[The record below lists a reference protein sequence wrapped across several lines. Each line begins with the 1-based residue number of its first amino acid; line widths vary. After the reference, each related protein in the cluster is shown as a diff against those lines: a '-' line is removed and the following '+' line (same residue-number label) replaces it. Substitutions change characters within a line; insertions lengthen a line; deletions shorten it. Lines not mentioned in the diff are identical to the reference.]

1 MTEMGVTSLW
11 GVLALTLLAG
21 LAMPLGAVLASVEK
35 IRPLW
40 LEREFRHSIL
50 AFGGGALLAA
60 VMLVLVPQGM
70 AHSQPAWAGFFL
82 ILGGLLF
89 MALDWSLY
97 NHGTPASQF
106 LAMLA
111 DFLPESIALGAVC
124 AVGGEH
130 VILLAVLIGLQN
142 VPEGFNAYREL
153 HQSET
158 FGRRKIIY
166 MFALMALLGPVAG
179 AAGYLW
185 LSAYPQVVSA
195 VMLLATGGI
204 LYSVFQDI
212 APQAKMRRRW
222 APAMGAILGFSLG
235 VVGQMLEAP

>member
-1 MTEMGVTSLW
+1 MALTNLW
-11 GVLALTLLAG
+11 GVIALALLAG
-21 LAMPLGAVLASVEK
+21 LAMPLGGALASVEK

-50 AFGGGALLAA
+50 ALGGGALLAA

-70 AHSQPAWAGFFL
+70 AHLQPVSAAFFL
-82 ILGGLLF
+82 ILGGLIF
-89 MALDWSLY
+89 MGLDWALY

-106 LAMLA
+106 LSMLA
-111 DFLPESIALGAVC
+111 DFVPESIALGAVC
-124 AVGGEH
+124 AVGGGH
-130 VILLAVLIGLQN
+130 VVLLAALIALQN

-153 HQSET
+153 RQSQEVSS
-158 FGRRKIIY
+158 RRIIL

-179 AAGYLW
+179 ASGYLW

>member
-1 MTEMGVTSLW
+1 MEVTTLGGVI
-11 GVLALTLLAG
+11 ALTLLAG
-21 LAMPLGAVLASVEK
+21 LAMPLGAVLARVEK

-40 LEREFRHSIL
+40 LEQEFRHSIL

-70 AHSQPAWAGFFL
+70 AHLQPAWAAFFL
-82 ILGGLLF
+82 VVGGLVF
-89 MALDWSLY
+89 MGLDWALY
-97 NHGTPASQF
+97 HHGTPASQV

-124 AVGGEH
+124 AVGGAH
-130 VILLAVLIGLQN
+130 VMLLAALIGLQN

-153 HQSET
+153 KKSEAM
-158 FGRRKIIY
+158 GPRKIIV

-195 VMLLATGGI
+195 VMLVATGGI

>member
-1 MTEMGVTSLW
+1 MAVTNLW
-11 GVLALTLLAG
+11 GVIALTLLAG
-21 LAMPLGAVLASVEK
+21 LAMPLGGALASVEK

-70 AHSQPAWAGFFL
+70 AHLQPASAAFFL
-82 ILGGLLF
+82 ILGGLIF
-89 MALDWSLY
+89 MGLDWALY

-106 LAMLA
+106 LSMLA
-111 DFLPESIALGAVC
+111 DFVPESIALGAVC

-130 VILLAVLIGLQN
+130 VVLLAALIALQN

-153 HQSET
+153 RQSQELSS
-158 FGRRKIIY
+158 RRIIL

-179 AAGYLW
+179 ASGYLW

>member
-1 MTEMGVTSLW
+1 MALTNLW
-11 GVLALTLLAG
+11 GVIALTLLAG
-21 LAMPLGAVLASVEK
+21 LAMPLGGALASAEK

-70 AHSQPAWAGFFL
+70 AHLQPASAAFFL
-82 ILGGLLF
+82 ILGGLIF
-89 MALDWSLY
+89 MGLDWALY

-106 LAMLA
+106 LSMLA
-111 DFLPESIALGAVC
+111 DFVPESIALGAVC
-124 AVGGEH
+124 AVGGGH
-130 VILLAVLIGLQN
+130 VVLLAALIALQN

-153 HQSET
+153 RQSQELSS
-158 FGRRKIIY
+158 RRIIL

-179 AAGYLW
+179 ASGYLW

>member
-1 MTEMGVTSLW
+1 MALTNLW
-11 GVLALTLLAG
+11 GVIALTLLAG
-21 LAMPLGAVLASVEK
+21 LAMPLGGALASVEK

-50 AFGGGALLAA
+50 ALGGGALLAA

-70 AHSQPAWAGFFL
+70 AHLQPVSAAFFL
-82 ILGGLLF
+82 ILGGLIF
-89 MALDWSLY
+89 MGLDWALY

-106 LAMLA
+106 LSMLA
-111 DFLPESIALGAVC
+111 DFVPESIALGAVC

-130 VILLAVLIGLQN
+130 VVLLAALIALQN

-153 HQSET
+153 RQSQELSS
-158 FGRRKIIY
+158 RRIIL

-179 AAGYLW
+179 ASGYLW

>member
-1 MTEMGVTSLW
+1 MALTNLW
-11 GVLALTLLAG
+11 GVIALTLLAG
-21 LAMPLGAVLASVEK
+21 LAMPLGGALASAEK

-40 LEREFRHSIL
+40 LEREFHHSIL
-50 AFGGGALLAA
+50 ALGGGALLAA

-70 AHSQPAWAGFFL
+70 AHLQPASAAFFL
-82 ILGGLLF
+82 ILGGLIF
-89 MALDWSLY
+89 MGLDWALY

-106 LAMLA
+106 LSMLA
-111 DFLPESIALGAVC
+111 DFVPESIALGAVC

-130 VILLAVLIGLQN
+130 VVLLAALIALQN

-153 HQSET
+153 RQSQELSS
-158 FGRRKIIY
+158 RRIIL

-179 AAGYLW
+179 ASGYLW

>member
-1 MTEMGVTSLW
+1 MALTNLW
-11 GVLALTLLAG
+11 GVIALTLLAG
-21 LAMPLGAVLASVEK
+21 LAMPLGGALASAEK

-50 AFGGGALLAA
+50 ALGGGALLAA

-70 AHSQPAWAGFFL
+70 AHLQPVSAAFFL
-82 ILGGLLF
+82 ILGGLIF
-89 MALDWSLY
+89 MGLDWALY

-106 LAMLA
+106 LSMLA
-111 DFLPESIALGAVC
+111 DFVPESIALGAVC

-130 VILLAVLIGLQN
+130 VVLLAALIALQN

-153 HQSET
+153 RQSQEVSS
-158 FGRRKIIY
+158 RRIIL

-179 AAGYLW
+179 ASGYLW

>member
-1 MTEMGVTSLW
+1 MALTNLW
-11 GVLALTLLAG
+11 GVIALTLLAG
-21 LAMPLGAVLASVEK
+21 LAMPLGGALASAEK

-40 LEREFRHSIL
+40 LEREFHHSIL

-70 AHSQPAWAGFFL
+70 AHLQPASAAFFL
-82 ILGGLLF
+82 ILGGLIF
-89 MALDWSLY
+89 MGLDWALY

-106 LAMLA
+106 LSMLA
-111 DFLPESIALGAVC
+111 DFVPESIALGAVC

-130 VILLAVLIGLQN
+130 VVLLAALIALQN

-153 HQSET
+153 RQSQELSS
-158 FGRRKIIY
+158 RRIIL

-179 AAGYLW
+179 ASGYLW

>member
-1 MTEMGVTSLW
+1 MALTNLW
-11 GVLALTLLAG
+11 GVIALTLLAG
-21 LAMPLGAVLASVEK
+21 LAMPLGGALASAEK

-70 AHSQPAWAGFFL
+70 AHLQPASAAFFL
-82 ILGGLLF
+82 ILGGLIF
-89 MALDWSLY
+89 MGLDWALY

-106 LAMLA
+106 LSMLA
-111 DFLPESIALGAVC
+111 DFVPESIALGAVC

-130 VILLAVLIGLQN
+130 VVLLAGLIALQN

-153 HQSET
+153 RLSQELSS
-158 FGRRKIIY
+158 RRSIL

-179 AAGYLW
+179 ASGYLW

>member
-1 MTEMGVTSLW
+1 MALTNLW
-11 GVLALTLLAG
+11 GVIALTLLAG
-21 LAMPLGAVLASVEK
+21 LAMPLGGALASAEK

-70 AHSQPAWAGFFL
+70 AHLQPASAAFFL
-82 ILGGLLF
+82 ILGGLIF
-89 MALDWSLY
+89 MGLDWALY

-106 LAMLA
+106 LSMLA
-111 DFLPESIALGAVC
+111 DFVPESIALGAVC

-130 VILLAVLIGLQN
+130 VVLLAALIALQN

-153 HQSET
+153 RQSQELSS
-158 FGRRKIIY
+158 RRIIL

-179 AAGYLW
+179 ASGYLW

>member
-1 MTEMGVTSLW
+1 MAVTNLW
-11 GVLALTLLAG
+11 GVIALTLLAG
-21 LAMPLGAVLASVEK
+21 LAMPLGGALASAEK

-70 AHSQPAWAGFFL
+70 AHLQPVSAAFFL
-82 ILGGLLF
+82 ILGGLIF
-89 MALDWSLY
+89 MGLDWALY

-106 LAMLA
+106 LSMLA
-111 DFLPESIALGAVC
+111 DFVPESIALGAVC

-130 VILLAVLIGLQN
+130 VVLLAALIALQN

-153 HQSET
+153 RQSQELSS
-158 FGRRKIIY
+158 RRIIL

-179 AAGYLW
+179 VSGYLW

>member
-1 MTEMGVTSLW
+1 MALTNLW
-11 GVLALTLLAG
+11 GVIALTLLAG
-21 LAMPLGAVLASVEK
+21 LAMPLGGALASAEK

-50 AFGGGALLAA
+50 ALGGGALLAA

-70 AHSQPAWAGFFL
+70 AHLQPASAAFFL
-82 ILGGLLF
+82 ILGGLIF
-89 MALDWSLY
+89 MGLDWALY

-106 LAMLA
+106 LSMLA
-111 DFLPESIALGAVC
+111 DFVPESIALGAVC

-130 VILLAVLIGLQN
+130 VVLLAALIALQN

-153 HQSET
+153 RQSQELSS
-158 FGRRKIIY
+158 RRIIL

-179 AAGYLW
+179 ASGYLW

>member
-1 MTEMGVTSLW
+1 MALTNLW
-11 GVLALTLLAG
+11 GVIALTLLAG
-21 LAMPLGAVLASVEK
+21 LAMPLGGALASAEK

-70 AHSQPAWAGFFL
+70 AHLQPASAAFFL
-82 ILGGLLF
+82 ILGGLIF
-89 MALDWSLY
+89 MGLDWALY

-106 LAMLA
+106 LSILA
-111 DFLPESIALGAVC
+111 DFVPESIALGAVC

-130 VILLAVLIGLQN
+130 VVLLAALIALQN

-153 HQSET
+153 RQSQELSS
-158 FGRRKIIY
+158 RRIIL

-179 AAGYLW
+179 ASGYLW

>member
-1 MTEMGVTSLW
+1 MPVVSVTSLW
-11 GVLALTLLAG
+11 SVIALTLLAG
-21 LAMPLGAVLASVEK
+21 LAMPLGAALASVEK

-70 AHSQPAWAGFFL
+70 AHLQPASAGFFL

-97 NHGTPASQF
+97 RHGTPASQF

-111 DFLPESIALGAVC
+111 DFVPESIALGAVC

-130 VILLAVLIGLQN
+130 VILLAGLIGLQN

-158 FGRRKIIY
+158 FGRRKIIV

-222 APAMGAILGFSLG
+222 APAMGAILGFSVG
-235 VVGQMLEAP
+235 VVGQMLEAL